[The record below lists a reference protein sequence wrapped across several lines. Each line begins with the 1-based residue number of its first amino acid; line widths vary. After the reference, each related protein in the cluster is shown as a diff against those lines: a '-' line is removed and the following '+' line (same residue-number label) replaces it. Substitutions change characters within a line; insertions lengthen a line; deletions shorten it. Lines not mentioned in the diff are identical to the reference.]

1 VPNQASLTVAALNP
15 FARQWNGLSPDLRA
29 SLIERTTALLAHA
42 NLSTLD
48 LIDPEARIP
57 LRTASELLALAEAVT
72 GPGLGLRAAEGLMV
86 GDLGVFEYVARTCA
100 TLGGAIETACRY
112 RSLMYDGAELTLV
125 LESDCAKLRYRLGDQ
140 VANPITFVEFAL
152 TACVVASRHALG
164 FEGAPREVRFSHAEP
179 AYAAE
184 YARIFR
190 APVHFRATHNEVVFG
205 RRALDFPL
213 QSADATMHAI
223 FKRYAD
229 RLLDLLPTALPVTR
243 SVQQLVRQRMDA
255 GHPDFDD
262 LAGALHMSERTLRR
276 KLTEEGAQLRALVEQ
291 TRRDQACHYL
301 ASSHLSV
308 SEIAYRLGFA
318 HPPAF
323 HRAFQR
329 WLKVSPL
336 HYRREHAA
344 SPVYR
349 YFASPTEPPPGES

>member
-1 VPNQASLTVAALNP
+1 MAPKAFILPENVEAGPHVPNQASLTVAALNP
-15 FARQWNGLSPDLRA
+15 FARQWNGLSRDLRA

-125 LESDCAKLRYRLGDQ
+125 LESDCAKLRYRLSDQ

-190 APVHFRATHNEVVFG
+190 APVHFRATVRSIFHCRVRMPRCMRSSSATRTVCSTCCPQ
-205 RRALDFPL
+205 RYQSRARSSSWCV
-213 QSADATMHAI
+213 SAWTQAT
-223 FKRYAD
+223 
-229 RLLDLLPTALPVTR
+229 
-243 SVQQLVRQRMDA
+243 
-255 GHPDFDD
+255 
-262 LAGALHMSERTLRR
+262 RTL
-276 KLTEEGAQLRALVEQ
+276 TTLRAPC
-291 TRRDQACHYL
+291 T
-301 ASSHLSV
+301 
-308 SEIAYRLGFA
+308 
-318 HPPAF
+318 
-323 HRAFQR
+323 
-329 WLKVSPL
+329 
-336 HYRREHAA
+336 
-344 SPVYR
+344 
-349 YFASPTEPPPGES
+349 